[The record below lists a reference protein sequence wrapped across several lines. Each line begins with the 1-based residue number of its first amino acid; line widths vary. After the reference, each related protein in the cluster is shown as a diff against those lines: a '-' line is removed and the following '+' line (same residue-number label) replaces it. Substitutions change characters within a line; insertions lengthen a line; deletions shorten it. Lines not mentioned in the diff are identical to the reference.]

1 MTAASLANNPFAM
14 MTEPE
19 RVLEAIEK
27 SPSLRNLNAY
37 ECHPLDNPQQAGPT
51 LDPVLFEGEADGEAV
66 EMEDTPTMQ
75 DLPVRSRPATG
86 RHYNYGLPPGQSPIR
101 TGWRMVTNS
110 SAAVG

>member
-1 MTAASLANNPFAM
+1 MTAATLANNPFAM

-27 SPSLRNLNAY
+27 SSSLRSLNAY

-51 LDPVLFEGEADGEAV
+51 LDPVLFDGDMDGETV
-66 EMEDTPTMQ
+66 EMEEAPLE
-75 DLPVRSRPATG
+75 DLPVRTRPTNG
-86 RHYNYGLPPGQSPIR
+86 RLYNYGLPPGQSPIR

-110 SAAVG
+110 SATVG